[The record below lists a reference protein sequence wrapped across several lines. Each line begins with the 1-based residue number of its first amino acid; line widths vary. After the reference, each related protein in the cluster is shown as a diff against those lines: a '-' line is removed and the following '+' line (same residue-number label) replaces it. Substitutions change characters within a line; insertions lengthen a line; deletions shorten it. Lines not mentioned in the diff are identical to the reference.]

1 MQQWQLE
8 NTRLYFLIKD
18 SVVISGDWEG
28 LDRETTK
35 VEASIHLRS
44 KDFAAHERW
53 LANLSDVITSNGLDD
68 LWENQIVSNTGGG
81 CTHGRVTYFTY

>member
-35 VEASIHLRS
+35 MEASIHLRS

-68 LWENQIVSNTGGG
+68 LWE
-81 CTHGRVTYFTY
+81 RAPP